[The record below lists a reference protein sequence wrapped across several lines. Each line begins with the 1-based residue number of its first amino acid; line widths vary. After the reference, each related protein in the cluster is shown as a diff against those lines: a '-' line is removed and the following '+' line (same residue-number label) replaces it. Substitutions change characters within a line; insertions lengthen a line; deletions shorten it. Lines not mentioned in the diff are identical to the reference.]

1 MEGLKIEE
9 MSLEQI
15 IQRLADLKV
24 EVREMKQVE
33 EVDKAIEEKKELLE
47 RKAELEALEK
57 RKATA
62 EGLTAGTIKADNSL
76 DILNL
81 SEKRKVDKTM
91 EFNKENVL
99 ASKEYRS
106 GWAKSLMG
114 MSLTEVEQR
123 AVGVALTTTSETYVA
138 ADVSNNGV
146 NNGGLFIPEDVMTEL
161 MARMELSSPFFR
173 DVPKTA
179 VSGYVKFP
187 YRVGGSGAKEVA
199 EGTANTEGQ
208 VQWAELTL
216 TVLEVSETI
225 RVTWK
230 LEAMAVDSFINY
242 IIDELAMAIPEK
254 IATDMYYGD
263 GTGTLTG
270 VSASGVFIDGE
281 YNIGTGATDV
291 ADIYEAISAGIELL
305 TDPRKRMG
313 AKIYVAQDIMDTM
326 AFARDKDER
335 FMHNPINGV
344 GIQSFGKYP
353 IEVDPFLNDG
363 DFVIGNPRFYR
374 FNWNEGISITKD
386 VSGKSRINDYTGYA
400 VVSGAPQPASFV
412 YGKKSS

>member
-15 IQRLADLKV
+15 IQRLADLEV

-33 EVDKAIEEKKELLE
+33 EVDKAIEEKIELLE
-47 RKAELEALEK
+47 RKAELEALEQ

-62 EGLTAGTIKADNSL
+62 EGLTAGTIKADNIL

-81 SEKRKVDKTM
+81 SGKRKVDKTM
-91 EFNKENVL
+91 EFTKENVL

-123 AVGVALTTTSETYVA
+123 AVGVALTTTAETYVA

-146 NNGGLFIPEDVMTEL
+146 NNGGLFIPEDVMAEL
-161 MARMELSSPFFR
+161 MNRIELVSPFFR
-173 DVPKTA
+173 DIPKTA
-179 VSGYVKFP
+179 VNGYVKFP
-187 YRVGGSGAKEVA
+187 YRVGGTGAGEQT
-199 EGTANTEGQ
+199 EGTANTDGQ
-208 VQWAELTL
+208 VQWAELVL

-230 LEAMAVDSFINY
+230 LEAMSVDSFINY
-242 IIDELAMAIPEK
+242 ILDELSMAIPEK
-254 IATDMYYGD
+254 IANDIFYGD

-270 VSASGVFIDGE
+270 IAATGVAIDGE
-281 YNIGTGATDV
+281 YTIGTSAGNV
-291 ADIYEAISAGIELL
+291 ADIYEAITAGIALL
-305 TDPRKRMG
+305 TDKRKRIG
-313 AKIYVAQDIMDTM
+313 AKIYVAQDIMDLM
-326 AFARDKDER
+326 AFSRDGEDR

-344 GIQSFGKYP
+344 GIQSFGKCP
-353 IEVDPFLNDG
+353 IEVDPFLADG
-363 DFVIGNPRFYR
+363 DFVIGNPKYYR
-374 FNWNEGISITKD
+374 FNWNEGLSITKD
-386 VSGKSRINDYTGYA
+386 VSGKNRINDYTGYA
-400 VVSGAPQPASFV
+400 LVSG
-412 YGKKSS
+412 

>member
-1 MEGLKIEE
+1 MNEFLELLQTMDLKGISERLTQLDIEVRDMTDVSKIEE
-9 MSLEQI
+9 ATEQKS
-15 IQRLADLKV
+15 A
-24 EVREMKQVE
+24 
-33 EVDKAIEEKKELLE
+33 LLE
-47 RKAELEALEK
+47 RKAELEALEQ
-57 RKATA
+57 RKTNA
-62 EGLTAGTIKADNSL
+62 
-76 DILNL
+76 LNL
-81 SEKRKVDKTM
+81 QNEKVVGKIIERTKEDNVM
-91 EFNKENVL
+91 EFTKDNVL
-99 ASKEYRS
+99 KSKEYRS

-114 MSLTEVEQR
+114 MPLNEVEQR
-123 AVGVALTTTSETYVA
+123 AVGVALTTTADTYVA

-146 NNGGLFIPEDVMTEL
+146 NNGGLFIPDEVMMDL
-161 MARMELSSPFFR
+161 MARMELVSPFFR
-173 DVPKTA
+173 DIPKTA

-187 YRVGGSGAKEVA
+187 YRVGGTGAEEQA
-199 EGTANTEGQ
+199 EGTANKEGQ

-242 IIDELAMAIPEK
+242 IIEELAMAIPEK
-254 IATDMYYGD
+254 IANDIFYGD

-270 VSASGVFIDGE
+270 ISKSGAALDGE
-281 YNIGTGATDV
+281 YTIGALAGNV
-291 ADIYEAISAGIELL
+291 ADIYEAISEGIALL
-305 TDPRKRMG
+305 TDPRKRAG
-313 AKIYVAQDIMDTM
+313 AKIYVAQDIMDMM
-326 AFARDKDER
+326 AFARDTEDR

-344 GIQSFGKYP
+344 GINSFGKYP

-363 DFVIGNPRFYR
+363 DFVIGNPKFYK